1 MRSFRCAWAAGALV
15 AGCIPIAGCAAP
27 PDMSRSAAVGPYARP
42 MPPPSGVLAAEAPS
56 AAGGGADAAADG
68 AELYRIYCAVCHGS
82 DGGGAGVLADYYPR
96 MPDLTAP
103 HVGRYPAAR
112 LETIVRRGG
121 FRMPAYAD
129 ALSADERRAV
139 VAHVRTLGDR

>member
-1 MRSFRCAWAAGALV
+1 
-15 AGCIPIAGCAAP
+15 
-27 PDMSRSAAVGPYARP
+27 MSRSAAVGPYGRP
-42 MPPPSGVLAAEAPS
+42 MTPPNGVLAAEPPS
-56 AAGGGADAAADG
+56 AAGGGADAAANGD
-68 AELYRIYCAVCHGS
+68 ELYRIYCAICHGS

-103 HVGRYPAAR
+103 HVGRYPDAR

-139 VAHVRTLGDR
+139 VAHVRMLGNR

>member
-1 MRSFRCAWAAGALV
+1 MRSFRAAGALA
-15 AGCIPIAGCAAP
+15 AGCLSIAGCAAP
-27 PDMSRSAAVGPYARP
+27 PDMSRSAAAGPYARP
-42 MPPPSGVLAAEAPS
+42 MTPPNGVLAAESPS
-56 AAGGGADAAADG
+56 AAGGGADEAAAG

-139 VAHVRTLGDR
+139 VAHVRMLGNR